1 MQTVIYKRIIKY
13 AIMNNIGTTQLMEQ
27 FELMKRLKSMSDW
40 YLPDSEVVRRKSLI
54 EDLNSGIRIFK
65 MEAIKKAMKPML
77 IMVYLKP
84 ITDEMLMDYT
94 SAMFSLCDYFKFKRD
109 KDAESFNNLTI
120 PAIQVYMNFFCSKG
134 WQDYIIEKEITGQ
147 GYQTIN
153 GMTIPLSVEEF
164 KLQVSRMGV
173 FPMIPKISINKV
185 KSEFKK
191 YHEQVY
197 ANEQEQSNQFGQK
210 DKDAS
215 LETTDEI
222 LKKMFP
228 WINSIEME
236 TLKNNLRGKNA
247 YIPLVYIGRKG
258 KMEGELKK
266 LKNAG
271 IDKSDILR
279 VFSSNVR
286 WQKNNCSPALK
297 LESEKLNKKI

>member
-1 MQTVIYKRIIKY
+1 
-13 AIMNNIGTTQLMEQ
+13 MNNIGTTQLMEQ

-94 SAMFSLCDYFKFKRD
+94 SAMFSLCDYFKFKKD

-197 ANEQEQSNQFGQK
+197 ANELSENPNSVLQPQINE
-210 DKDAS
+210 
-215 LETTDEI
+215 EIVDELYKI
-222 LKKMFP
+222 LKSYFEPEDQFLNFLKGNQ
-228 WINSIEME
+228 INGKINFKGKQNQLAGIFIR
-236 TLKNNLRGKNA
+236 LKNDEDILLGTHKQT
-247 YIPLVYIGRKG
+247 YEFIKHIFLIKG
-258 KMEGELKK
+258 KPIETNQIFSYLKDP
-266 LKNAG
+266 LKANPDKF
-271 IDKSDILR
+271 IDIS
-279 VFSSNVR
+279 V
-286 WQKNNCSPALK
+286 
-297 LESEKLNKKI
+297 